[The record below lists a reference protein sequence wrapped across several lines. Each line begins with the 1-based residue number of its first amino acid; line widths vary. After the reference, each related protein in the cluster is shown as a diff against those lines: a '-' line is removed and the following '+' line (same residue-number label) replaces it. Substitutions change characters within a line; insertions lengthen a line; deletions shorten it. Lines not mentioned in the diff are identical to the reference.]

1 VADEKE
7 GKLTGLKKAS
17 VLLMALGTDASAQVL
32 KHLTELEIEKLSAEI
47 VRMRQVDPEMIQ
59 AVVEEF
65 EQSSASGASL
75 AGKDFA
81 ARVLE
86 QVIGPQKTKQMLQR
100 AAGFTGARPFEFLW
114 EAEAPVIAR
123 MVKEEHIQIIALVLI
138 NLPREKAAAALS
150 EFDKDAQARIARA
163 ICAMDEVDAEVIG
176 AIEEVLQTKLASASA
191 EAVVAAGPK
200 TLVEILNN
208 VERSTERAV
217 LDSLK
222 KGDPAI
228 GKQVRS
234 LMFVFEDLARLEDR
248 SIQTIL
254 REVDQEDL
262 RLALKGANEKMK
274 ELIFRNMSER
284 AAETLKEDLELAGSV
299 KMRAIEAAQQR
310 MASIARRLLATGEIA
325 LADSKEERVA

>member
-1 VADEKE
+1 MADQEE
-7 GKLTGLKKAS
+7 GKVTGLKKAS

-32 KHLTELEIEKLSAEI
+32 KHLTESEIEKLSAEI

-65 EQSSASGASL
+65 ERSSASSASL
-75 AGKDFA
+75 AGKEFA

-100 AAGFTGARPFEFLW
+100 AAGFTGVRPFEFLW
-114 EAEAPVIAR
+114 EAEARVIAR
-123 MVKEEHIQIIALVLI
+123 MLKEEHIQIIALVLI
-138 NLPREKAAAALS
+138 NLPREKAAAVLS
-150 EFDKDAQARIARA
+150 EFDKDTQARIARA
-163 ICAMDEVDAEVIG
+163 VCAMEDVDAEVIG
-176 AIEEVLQTKLASASA
+176 AIEEVLQIKLASASV
-191 EAVVAAGPK
+191 EAVVAAGPRA
-200 TLVEILNN
+200 LVEILNN
-208 VERSTERAV
+208 VERSIERTV
-217 LDSLK
+217 LDSLR

-234 LMFVFEDLARLEDR
+234 LMFVFEDLVRLEDR
-248 SIQTIL
+248 SIQTVL

-262 RLALKGANEKMK
+262 RLALKGADEKMK

-299 KMRAIEAAQQR
+299 KTRDIEAAQQR
-310 MASIARRLLATGEIA
+310 MASVARRLLATGEIA
-325 LADSKEERVA
+325 LVDSKEERVA